1 MVEPSQRVRMPAWAQ
16 NRQART
22 VLASLLAFTVLGTI
36 YGVTSADRVT
46 ARAMVTSSRAGAL
59 AGTGDVRPERETA
72 DQVTV
77 LESAAIAERAA
88 EIAARSDAALD
99 TGAIL
104 AGRRIVAD
112 PVTSDLVVVEFSAR
126 TAERAVLGADS
137 IVAAYREWVGE
148 AAAGSLDDTVAELD
162 AAIGEATE
170 RLAEL
175 EDRRAAAGT
184 PAEVSL
190 AAQRAAATDR
200 VTATLD
206 ALAAAAD
213 PAVRDGLVADLDRS
227 RVLLDTI
234 GALEDSVAS
243 QTAESVVLDREI
255 ESTSERIGDLIGR
268 REDLRLAASVAGASV
283 RSTPAEVDESGT
295 RGVGGTVAVFAGL
308 GLVFGIGVS
317 LVLAARE
324 G

>member
-1 MVEPSQRVRMPAWAQ
+1 MPAWAQ
-16 NRQART
+16 SRQTRT

-46 ARAMVTSSRAGAL
+46 ARAIVTSSRAGE
-59 AGTGDVRPERETA
+59 GTGDVRPERETA

-137 IVAAYREWVGE
+137 IVAAYRGWVVE
-148 AAAGSLDDTVAELD
+148 AAGSLDDTVAELD
-162 AAIGEATE
+162 AAIGEATD

-175 EDRRAAAGT
+175 EDRRATAGT

-213 PAVRDGLVADLDRS
+213 PAVRDGLVAELDRS

-268 REDLRLAASVAGASV
+268 REDLRLAATVAGASV
-283 RSTPAEVDESGT
+283 RSTPAEIDESGT
-295 RGVGGTVAVFAGL
+295 RGVGGVVAVFAGL
-308 GLVFGIGVS
+308 GLIFGIGVS